1 MDCWGKSGVTPPP
14 LPNIT
19 AFFSSVWRLSS
30 LQEDW
35 RFEGRERSVQAGG
48 GGQQQHAWM
57 SYGGRFSILGKKPT
71 QTPEV
76 GRLKRRGGRGIEGA
90 AAGEGRGG
98 GDTEEEKA
106 GSLLRAC
113 NSIPVLFL
121 PCTLE

>member
-1 MDCWGKSGVTPPP
+1 MDCWGKSGVPPPP

-76 GRLKRRGGRGIEGA
+76 GRLKREEGDRGCSS
-90 AAGEGRGG
+90 RGG
-98 GDTEEEKA
+98 GGVTRRRKKPVHYFA
-106 GSLLRAC
+106 HATAFQFCSSLVR
-113 NSIPVLFL
+113 
-121 PCTLE
+121 